1 MQHPDGDEQLCHG
14 VALRKIGEWSVV
26 DIDYT
31 ADPRKRDPEWALRM
45 RARLGEQR
53 FRREILRDW
62 TVAAGEPYF
71 LEVAREPEAYAF
83 EPPHLLDAPVYVG
96 LDFGLRHPA
105 AVWLQYDAKNDRV
118 FVLREWMPS
127 QIDAYSFR
135 DTVLWLSGER
145 RFEELQPGAMRW
157 ASLLHRDPVFPAV
170 PFFTERSTAMQ
181 IHYWAGHEANMQRAE
196 VAAETAERST
206 AEIWEAAGIRLGVYA
221 VPVAARELTL
231 RKLLTIRPDGW
242 PGLLFSPSCRILLE
256 GFAGGITFAKGTKAN
271 PQPDRAARDGYYEH
285 ILDALGYAVVNLS
298 PYRDRRKPVQ
308 ERAEPVLPTPG
319 RGVYEREVD
328 RHSMTPGL
336 PVKETRASV
345 WNRFRRPY

>member
-1 MQHPDGDEQLCHG
+1 
-14 VALRKIGEWSVV
+14 
-26 DIDYT
+26 
-31 ADPRKRDPEWALRM
+31 M

-62 TVAAGEPYF
+62 AVSAGEPYF
-71 LEVAREPEAYAF
+71 LEFSEAPEKYVYR
-83 EPPHLLDAPVYVG
+83 PQYLLDSPIYVG

-105 AVWLQYDAKNDRV
+105 ACWLQFDRKADRV
-118 FVLREWMPS
+118 FVLYEWMPA

-145 RFEELQPGAMRW
+145 SFDQLPHFSQAW
-157 ASLLHRDPVFPAV
+157 AERLMRDPTFPAV
-170 PFFTERSTAMQ
+170 PFIRERSQSMD
-181 IHYWAGHEANMQRAE
+181 IRYWAGHEANMQRAE
-196 VAAETAERST
+196 VAAESEARST

-231 RKLLTIRPDGW
+231 RKLLAIRSDGW
-242 PGLLFSPSCRILLE
+242 PGILFTPNCRILIE

-298 PYRDRRKPVQ
+298 PYRDSHRKAV
-308 ERAEPVLPTPG
+308 ERLEPLLPASRGTYTRDGEYLSETPA
-319 RGVYEREVD
+319 
-328 RHSMTPGL
+328 L

-345 WNRFRRPY
+345 WRPFRKRY